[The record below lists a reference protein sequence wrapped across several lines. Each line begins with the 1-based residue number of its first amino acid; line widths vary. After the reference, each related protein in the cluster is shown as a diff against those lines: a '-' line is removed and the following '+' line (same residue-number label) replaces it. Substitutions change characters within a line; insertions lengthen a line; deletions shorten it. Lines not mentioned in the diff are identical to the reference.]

1 MSEAPIAMSVKVPV
15 DVKKWLEQQA
25 AHNLSI
31 IRANHDARTSIAGW
45 LGSLIA
51 WQRHMFRT

>member
-25 AHNLSI
+25 AHNLSF
-31 IRANHDARTSIAGW
+31 IRANHDARTSNA
-45 LGSLIA
+45 LA
-51 WQRHMFRT
+51 WIVDHVAALRT